1 LARDSGVHVGND
13 VVNSFNIENSEG
25 IFFNNQP
32 LTMNMVSSEGIEG
45 EIFMIGLNVDG
56 MPK

>member
-1 LARDSGVHVGND
+1 
-13 VVNSFNIENSEG
+13 
-25 IFFNNQP
+25 
-32 LTMNMVSSEGIEG
+32 MNMVSSEGIEG